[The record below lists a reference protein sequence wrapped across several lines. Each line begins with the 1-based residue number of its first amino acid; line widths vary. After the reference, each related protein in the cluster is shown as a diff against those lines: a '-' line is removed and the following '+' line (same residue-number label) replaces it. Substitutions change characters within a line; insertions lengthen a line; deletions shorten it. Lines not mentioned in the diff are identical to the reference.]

1 MFGVTDLF
9 TILAGGVWLTKEAVK
24 SSLELEEN
32 KANARQIFDFIEEHT
47 DEILESKCRAYI
59 DNPECSEQIWETLES
74 FKRDNPV
81 WCKKHENEGWVGQY
95 TKTYYQPLFG
105 WQDVGKKRIV
115 LHAASSSLQQ
125 KSRERAALDINRGI
139 VLNMLMQ
146 TYGKMTVAMAR
157 LEAEKKY
164 PPPHSK

>member
-59 DNPECSEQIWETLES
+59 DNPECSEQIWEMLES
-74 FKRDNPV
+74 FKRD
-81 WCKKHENEGWVGQY
+81 
-95 TKTYYQPLFG
+95 
-105 WQDVGKKRIV
+105 
-115 LHAASSSLQQ
+115 
-125 KSRERAALDINRGI
+125 
-139 VLNMLMQ
+139 
-146 TYGKMTVAMAR
+146 KMTVAMAR

-164 PPPHSK
+164 PLPHSK